1 MPAARRFTEI
11 KSGPDR
17 FRYDMAARYSPYP
30 FQAHFHSSTAPYGFL
45 GGAAGPG
52 KTLAGL
58 MEQFTACNEFNV
70 SDGPHVHTL
79 SLRRTTPMLDA
90 TLITRFRET
99 FPPELYRQYN
109 ETKSIVTWHNGAT
122 TKFGSMQYENDAW
135 GYQGQWFHIFYD
147 ELCDFTYPQ
156 WMRTSAWN
164 RCPVSPWAR
173 KYGAGNPI
181 GIGALWVEDLFV
193 KHVPCQGMDDSQKAA
208 YNPNDYAYF
217 PATYLDNPVYANDP
231 QFLLNLAQYPLA
243 FQEALKYGKW
253 GAAGG
258 YFRGVWDEAIHVFSR
273 GDLDI
278 KPWWKCLIAGTM
290 VATERGDIPIE
301 QVKAGDKVWTRQGLR
316 RVLRAWRSG
325 TNRDVSKA
333 TFSDGRTLT
342 ATPNHEIYS
351 NGEFIALDEMSI
363 GDRIEVWNPDITKA
377 ESTSSRPMVITKPRP
392 SISIASFGLRQMDR
406 SRRGTIST
414 TKTETGQTTI
424 FQILSVCLRLRTAK
438 SQPKEN
444 TPWSIAQRCLRALRS
459 GAKPQTVKSIYD
471 CLASN
476 LNGPLRS
483 MRSCAEDAVKS
494 LGPDLL
500 KTSALLPATSVGD
513 GAKVWTIL
521 SSRAQYAGSHSAQIR
536 PMASTLAVGSVG
548 KNGVWLENLK
558 PCGKANVYDL
568 AVEGAHEF
576 YANGVLVHNCW
587 ISGNWG
593 YEHPA
598 SYYKHV
604 MDDDGILYTYDELYE
619 QHKEP
624 EELAATICDWAREGG
639 IMPKF
644 ENFAH
649 SFDAE
654 ASKATATMGEN
665 PNSVNNRMIPILRK
679 HGIPAPHASTR
690 DKLGRDTLMRERLGL
705 RVRLGETAGG
715 QVMEAP
721 LWQVSDRCVELRRL
735 MPIVQANP
743 EQPEKIEST
752 KNGEDSPLQGA
763 GYGLYAIY
771 GKPTPKPRAVQL
783 AEVLAQ
789 IRRAEPDLEQ
799 TAKAMAGR
807 KFDINWDKQHQP
819 VRRQLRWARPSLPQ

>member
-52 KTLAGL
+52 KTLAMI
-58 MEQFTACNEFNV
+58 MEQFTACNEFNAE
-70 SDGPHVHTL
+70 DGPQVHTL
-79 SLRRTTPMLDA
+79 FLRRTTPMLDA
-90 TLITRFRET
+90 TVITRFREII
-99 FPPELYRQYN
+99 PQELYRQFN
-109 ETKSIVTWHNGAT
+109 ETRKIVTWLNGAT
-122 TKFGSMQYENDAW
+122 TNFGSMQYENDAW
-135 GYQGQWFHIFYD
+135 GYQGQWYHIGYD
-147 ELCDFTYPQ
+147 ELCDFTFNQ

-164 RCPVSPWAR
+164 RCPVSRYAR

-181 GIGALWVEDLFV
+181 GVGALWVEDLFV
-193 KHVPCQGMDDSQKAA
+193 KHVPCSGMDDSQKAA
-208 YNPNDYAYF
+208 YDPRDYAYF

-278 KPWWKCLIAGTM
+278 KPWWK
-290 VATERGDIPIE
+290 
-301 QVKAGDKVWTRQGLR
+301 Q
-316 RVLRAWRSG
+316 
-325 TNRDVSKA
+325 
-333 TFSDGRTLT
+333 
-342 ATPNHEIYS
+342 
-351 NGEFIALDEMSI
+351 
-363 GDRIEVWNPDITKA
+363 
-377 ESTSSRPMVITKPRP
+377 
-392 SISIASFGLRQMDR
+392 
-406 SRRGTIST
+406 
-414 TKTETGQTTI
+414 
-424 FQILSVCLRLRTAK
+424 
-438 SQPKEN
+438 
-444 TPWSIAQRCLRALRS
+444 
-459 GAKPQTVKSIYD
+459 
-471 CLASN
+471 
-476 LNGPLRS
+476 
-483 MRSCAEDAVKS
+483 
-494 LGPDLL
+494 
-500 KTSALLPATSVGD
+500 
-513 GAKVWTIL
+513 
-521 SSRAQYAGSHSAQIR
+521 
-536 PMASTLAVGSVG
+536 
-548 KNGVWLENLK
+548 
-558 PCGKANVYDL
+558 
-568 AVEGAHEF
+568 
-576 YANGVLVHNCW
+576 W